1 MWRQPGPDEAFLRQ
15 AEGLHHATDLT
26 EEKDQLHR
34 RLDPAAFPQAVDQD
48 HPSELGGQQ
57 VEIVA
62 RQSFVWRIFQRAEAK
77 SDEAEGNWIQKPQG
91 EGRRNAQAERVRKAK
106 ARDT

>member
-1 MWRQPGPDEAFLRQ
+1 M
-15 AEGLHHATDLT
+15 
-26 EEKDQLHR
+26 
-34 RLDPAAFPQAVDQD
+34 DQD

-77 SDEAEGNWIQKPQG
+77 GDEAEGNWLQKPQG
-91 EGRRNAQAERVRKAK
+91 KGRRNAQAERVRKAK
-106 ARDT
+106 ASDRQAG